1 MSEVYQSSRRVR
13 TPEECLTAAL
23 LRMVLDHCARPEGTL
38 DSYTRRAN
46 AEAMRLLAEAGF
58 IRIDDDTGDRI
69 RATML
74 PEADAFLAWM
84 VKAAS
89 A

>member
-1 MSEVYQSSRRVR
+1 
-13 TPEECLTAAL
+13 
-23 LRMVLDHCARPEGTL
+23 
-38 DSYTRRAN
+38 
-46 AEAMRLLAEAGF
+46 MRLLAEAGF